1 MESFRRR
8 SPGLPEWMNRARDRP
23 AQRPAALLHAP
34 DEAPGLAQGLGLA
47 WQQVA
52 LQSVYWL
59 LPALAGAAFGLDAAG
74 IMSLVSLALVGCA
87 LGVVLQGL
95 TRGPV
100 GSGYGVPNVPTPIF
114 LGAYLLAASSGAGM
128 GTAGAAMIL
137 AAIAAMVLFLAV
149 PRLLSLIPSELTG
162 VVVFMIG
169 VSLLPRALELAM
181 RDGVRGMPESHA
193 LLLLAAV
200 LLIMVAAATLRW
212 PLARFAVI
220 LGGVAGSAL
229 ALLLVPADP
238 AAAAAL
244 AAAPWFGLP
253 VPVPPDFG
261 GVTPGL
267 LLAFL
272 VALVCLLPDWLGDL
286 LTYQR
291 AAHAGWTKPDTAPLR
306 RGILAGMF
314 AVMGAGLI
322 GAFGPST
329 SSACVGLSVSTR
341 SLSRRVALYGAGLL
355 LLLACS
361 PKLVSL
367 IILLPGPVAA
377 AMIAFVGAF
386 MVASGA
392 TLMAARALDV
402 RRTCCA
408 GLGLIGGLAVMV
420 DPALFARHLPAALV
434 SPVTFAFTAAF
445 LLHLLT
451 LPMVT
456 RKAGF
461 AIELGAGMPQAV
473 DRFVEQAA
481 GAWALRLA
489 SANAI
494 RNALVEVLEIL
505 AGRGLPDA
513 VLQVTAADDVV
524 RVTVQHAGGVLP
536 APSVTPQAMDLDGDD
551 SAHEAFAMWLAAR
564 ETVGCTRRARPGGAL
579 VELEFQD

>member
-1 MESFRRR
+1 MQSSRGR
-8 SPGLPEWMNRARDRP
+8 SGLPEWTDRARDRP
-23 AQRPAALLHAP
+23 LRRPATLIHAP
-34 DEAPGLAQGLGLA
+34 DESPGLAQGLGLA

-59 LPALAGAAFGLDAAG
+59 LPALVGGAFGMDAAG
-74 IMSLVSLALVGCA
+74 TMSLVSLALVGCA

-128 GTAGAAMIL
+128 GAAGAAMIL

-169 VSLLPRALELAM
+169 VSLLPRALDLAL

-193 LLLLAAV
+193 MLLLAAV
-200 LLIMVAAATLRW
+200 LLIMVAAATVRW
-212 PLARFAVI
+212 ALARFAVI
-220 LGGVAGSAL
+220 LGGVLGSAM

-238 AAAAAL
+238 VAAAAL
-244 AAAPWFGLP
+244 ATAPWLGLP
-253 VPVPPDFG
+253 VPVPPDFT

-272 VALVCLLPDWLGDL
+272 IALVCLLPDWLGDL

-306 RGILAGMF
+306 RGILAGMG
-314 AVMGAGLI
+314 AVMGAGMI

-341 SLSRRVALYGAGLL
+341 SLSRRVALLGAALL

-367 IILLPGPVAA
+367 IILLPGAVAA

-386 MVASGA
+386 MAASGA

-420 DPALFARHLPAALV
+420 DPALFERHLPAALV
-434 SPVTFAFTAAF
+434 SPVTFSFTAAF

-456 RKAGF
+456 RKA
-461 AIELGAGMPQAV
+461 ASAVELGAGMPEAV

-481 GAWALRLA
+481 GAWALRLPTV
-489 SANAI
+489 NAM

-505 AGRGLPDA
+505 AGRGLPSA
-513 VLQVTAADDVV
+513 TLQVTAADDVV
-524 RVTVQHAGGVLP
+524 RVTVQHAGAVLP
-536 APSVTPQAMDLDGDD
+536 APSVTPKALDLDSDD
-551 SAHEAFAMWLAAR
+551 TAHEGFAMWLATR
-564 ETVGCTRRARPGGAL
+564 ETVGCTRRGRPGGAV